1 MSLSEF
7 SWICRLTFTLESY
20 EHIKGW
26 LTEIDRYATEG
37 VHKLLVGNKVD
48 LDERRVVQYDVAKV
62 SAKTSLSTNS
72 PSDWR

>member
-1 MSLSEF
+1 MP
-7 SWICRLTFTLESY
+7 ESY

-48 LDERRVVQYDVAKV
+48 LEERRVVQYDVAKV
-62 SAKTSLSTNS
+62 CAGAYAHAVTYI
-72 PSDWR
+72 